1 MKATQTDIAWLAG
14 IIDGEGCFSVK
25 RPVKRGIGRTCHQV
39 WLVLCNTS
47 RQMVERAVDV
57 IEDIGAKRPA
67 IRRVWKGKKATRYQY
82 WLNVVQKDDL
92 LLVTKTLLP
101 HLTAKRI
108 EAEVVAWF
116 LTRACQAR
124 AYRRTKLD
132 IVVLESLS
140 AVKRCG
146 GEAPADVADL
156 LRQVIPSEALEG
168 ASAGRAGQSGERVET
183 SDLTATDNDRHERP
197 ASEPL
202 VH

>member
-25 RPVKRGIGRTCHQV
+25 RPVKRGNGRRCHQV
-39 WLVLCNTS
+39 WLVLCNTN
-47 RQMVERAVDV
+47 RAMVDRTVDI
-57 IEDIGAKRPA
+57 IEEIGAKRPT

-82 WLNVVQKDDL
+82 WVNVVQKDDL

-108 EAEVVAWF
+108 EAEVIAWF

-124 AYRRTKLD
+124 AYKRTKLD
-132 IVVLESLS
+132 IAVLESLS

-156 LRQVIPSEALEG
+156 LRAVIPSEALEG
-168 ASAGRAGQSGERVET
+168 ASAGRAGKSRERVET
-183 SDLTATDNDRHERP
+183 SDLTATNNDRHERP
-197 ASEPL
+197 ASDPL